1 MIKHA
6 HASQVWV
13 DLSTD
18 DDQVTL
24 TIQDNG
30 TGFSREQPGSNGIG
44 LAGLRERITI
54 AGGALTISSTPKRGT
69 ILSAQFPWPS
79 DVLAGEVIMI
89 RVLIAEDH
97 LMVRAGIRALLEKAG
112 DIHVMGE
119 ASNGQE
125 AIEMTEALKPDV
137 LIMDIMMPRMNGIQA
152 AENIREMRL
161 PTYILLLSMYSD
173 EGFVHQALQ
182 CGVKGYVLKSSVSDE
197 LLWAVRAV
205 ASGKTYLSNPI
216 SEIVVESSIHPHTT
230 LQDGDP
236 LSALSPREK
245 EILQLIAEE
254 HTSAE
259 IGKMLFISEKTVEKH
274 RTKLMEKLNVR
285 NLAGLVRLAVKYH
298 LVDK

>member
-1 MIKHA
+1 
-6 HASQVWV
+6 
-13 DLSTD
+13 
-18 DDQVTL
+18 
-24 TIQDNG
+24 
-30 TGFSREQPGSNGIG
+30 
-44 LAGLRERITI
+44 
-54 AGGALTISSTPKRGT
+54 
-69 ILSAQFPWPS
+69 
-79 DVLAGEVIMI
+79 MI

-125 AIEMTEALKPDV
+125 AIEMTEGLRPDV

-152 AENIREMRL
+152 AEHLRELKL
-161 PTYILLLSMYSD
+161 PTHILLLSMYSD

-205 ASGKTYLSNPI
+205 AAGKTYLSSPI
-216 SEIVVESSIHPHTT
+216 SEIVVENAINPRST

-236 LSALSPREK
+236 LSNLSPREK
-245 EILQLIAEE
+245 EILQLVAEE

-274 RTKLMEKLNVR
+274 RKKLMAKLNVR

-298 LVDK
+298 LVDKDA

>member
-1 MIKHA
+1 
-6 HASQVWV
+6 
-13 DLSTD
+13 
-18 DDQVTL
+18 
-24 TIQDNG
+24 
-30 TGFSREQPGSNGIG
+30 
-44 LAGLRERITI
+44 
-54 AGGALTISSTPKRGT
+54 
-69 ILSAQFPWPS
+69 
-79 DVLAGEVIMI
+79 MI

-125 AIEMTEALKPDV
+125 AIELTETLRPDV

-152 AENIREMRL
+152 AENIREKKL
-161 PTYILLLSMYSD
+161 PTNILLLSMYSD

-182 CGVKGYVLKSSVSDE
+182 SGVKGYVLKSSVSDE

-205 ASGKTYLSNPI
+205 AGGKTYLSNPI
-216 SEIVVESSIHPHTT
+216 AETVVESATHPHSA

-236 LSALSPREK
+236 LSILSPREK

-254 HTSAE
+254 YTSAE

>member
-1 MIKHA
+1 
-6 HASQVWV
+6 
-13 DLSTD
+13 
-18 DDQVTL
+18 
-24 TIQDNG
+24 
-30 TGFSREQPGSNGIG
+30 
-44 LAGLRERITI
+44 
-54 AGGALTISSTPKRGT
+54 
-69 ILSAQFPWPS
+69 
-79 DVLAGEVIMI
+79 MI

-125 AIEMTEALKPDV
+125 AIEMTESLKPDV
-137 LIMDIMMPRMNGIQA
+137 LIMDIMMPRLNGIQA
-152 AENIREMRL
+152 AENIRDMKL
-161 PTYILLLSMYSD
+161 PTHVLLLSMYSD

-205 ASGKTYLSNPI
+205 ASGKTYLSDPI
-216 SEIVVESSIHPHTT
+216 SEIVVESAINPHSA
-230 LQDGDP
+230 LQDTDP
-236 LSALSPREK
+236 LSNLSPREK

-254 HTSAE
+254 YTSAE
-259 IGKMLFISEKTVEKH
+259 IAKMLFISEKTVEKH

-298 LVDK
+298 LVDRDA

>member
-1 MIKHA
+1 
-6 HASQVWV
+6 
-13 DLSTD
+13 
-18 DDQVTL
+18 
-24 TIQDNG
+24 
-30 TGFSREQPGSNGIG
+30 
-44 LAGLRERITI
+44 
-54 AGGALTISSTPKRGT
+54 
-69 ILSAQFPWPS
+69 
-79 DVLAGEVIMI
+79 MI

-125 AIEMTEALKPDV
+125 AMEMTEALKPDV

-161 PTYILLLSMYSD
+161 PTHILLLSMYSD

-197 LLWAVRAV
+197 LLWAVRTV
-205 ASGKTYLSNPI
+205 ANGKTYLSSLI
-216 SEIVVESSIHPHTT
+216 SEIVVESTIHPSSA

-236 LSALSPREK
+236 LSYLSPREK

-254 HTSAE
+254 YTSAE

-298 LVDK
+298 LVDRDG

>member
-1 MIKHA
+1 
-6 HASQVWV
+6 
-13 DLSTD
+13 
-18 DDQVTL
+18 
-24 TIQDNG
+24 
-30 TGFSREQPGSNGIG
+30 
-44 LAGLRERITI
+44 
-54 AGGALTISSTPKRGT
+54 
-69 ILSAQFPWPS
+69 
-79 DVLAGEVIMI
+79 MI

-125 AIEMTEALKPDV
+125 AIEMTESLKPDV
-137 LIMDIMMPRMNGIQA
+137 LIMDIMMPRLNGIQA

-161 PTYILLLSMYSD
+161 PTFILLLSMYSD

-205 ASGKTYLSNPI
+205 ASGKTYLSKLI
-216 SEIVVESSIHPHTT
+216 SEIVVESTINPHSA

-236 LSALSPREK
+236 LSNLSPREK

-285 NLAGLVRLAVKYH
+285 NLAGLVRLAVAARREPE
-298 LVDK
+298 DRRP